1 MDNNDFFNNDGN
13 NDRPVN
19 DASDEDIFAEE
30 TVEDAAETP
39 DDHAAGNAPVND
51 SGQYQNDNTGASD
64 NASDQDRGS
73 QHTENGGAQTW
84 NQSRVNPDQWQAY
97 RHGQHGPYQQHGP
110 QGPNQWNR
118 QYGPQNPYNN
128 WYSQQGPYQN
138 YGYNGYYEPDN
149 SGGFGIAS
157 MVLGIISLLCFC
169 SFLNILP
176 AVLAIVFGCISLS
189 RRKSNPF
196 AVAGIVC
203 AAVSLALLII
213 TVVLFSGNM
222 NLMNAFEDYMNN
234 YGNGFGNYFR

>member
-1 MDNNDFFNNDGN
+1 MDNNDFFINDGN

-19 DASDEDIFAEE
+19 DSE
-30 TVEDAAETP
+30 P
-39 DDHAAGNAPVND
+39 YH
-51 SGQYQNDNTGASD
+51 NDNTGATD
-64 NASDQDRGS
+64 NASDQGRDD
-73 QHTENGGAQTW
+73 QQTENGEQQTR
-84 NQSRVNPDQWQAY
+84 NQNRVNPDQWQAY
-97 RHGQHGPYQQHGP
+97 RHGQQGPYQQYGQ
-110 QGPNQWNR
+110 QGQNQWNR

-128 WYSQQGPYQN
+128 RYSPQNPYNNLNGPQGPYQN

-196 AVAGIVC
+196 AVAGIIC

-222 NLMNAFEDYMNN
+222 NLMNAFEHYMNN